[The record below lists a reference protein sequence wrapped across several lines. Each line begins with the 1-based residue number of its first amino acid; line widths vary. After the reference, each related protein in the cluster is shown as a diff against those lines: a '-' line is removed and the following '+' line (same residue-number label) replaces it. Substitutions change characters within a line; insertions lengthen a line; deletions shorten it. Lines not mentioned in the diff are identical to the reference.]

1 MARKI
6 KFEIAKFDKITP
18 GGQALGELESGK
30 KIFAWGVLPGET
42 AKIQL
47 TKSKAHWCEG
57 FAVEILEQSPLRI
70 AAKDPE
76 SYLSTSPWQI
86 FDFDFEQKTKQ
97 ELIEESFR
105 QEKIQLE
112 NQDSFFSDGKIFG
125 YRNKVEF
132 SFWFE
137 KNSEEAPES
146 SLSSDR
152 FGVNACASPLVFK
165 KRDSSASS
173 ESLEGLNSANSELE
187 TEDNLNLA
195 FFRRGGK
202 GKIPVS
208 VTSLATPEI
217 NQAGQKVLA
226 ILRARGAQA
235 RDLKTLLIR
244 ASQHGEIAAQL
255 YVKEEDFALFTDEE
269 LAKLGF
275 KSFKIIFS
283 NPKSPASVITKIL
296 QQQGTQ
302 NLTDRVL
309 GVDFNYATESF
320 FQINLPVYEQALRD
334 MKRFINPE
342 KPTIDLYSGVGS
354 IGLTIGEN
362 NLTMVE
368 INEAAVAEMR
378 ANIKKLG
385 REDTASAVLAPSE
398 KALEFIQPN
407 ANLIVDPP
415 RAGMDKK
422 VCEKILEVA
431 PERIIYLSCNPSTQ
445 ARDMA
450 ILSQKYRIIYA
461 RGYNFFP
468 RTPHIENL
476 IVLELT
482 K

>member
-6 KFEIAKFDKITP
+6 KFETTKFDKITP

-70 AAKDPE
+70 APKDPE

-112 NQDSFFSDGKIFG
+112 NQDEFFSDGKIFG

-137 KNSEEAPES
+137 KNDEEAPES

-152 FGVNACASPLVFK
+152 FGVNACASPLVFE
-165 KRDSSASS
+165 KRDSGVSS
-173 ESLEGLNSANSELE
+173 ESLSDNSAQ
-187 TEDNLNLA
+187 DNLHLA

-202 GKIPVS
+202 GKLPVEG
-208 VTSLATPEI
+208 TSLATPEI

-226 ILRARGAQA
+226 ILRDRKAQA

-255 YVKEEDFALFTDEE
+255 YVKGEDFALFTDEE
-269 LAKLGF
+269 LAKLDF
-275 KSFKIIFS
+275 KSFEIIFS

-296 QQQGTQ
+296 QQHGEQ

-309 GVDFNYATESF
+309 SVDFNYATESF
-320 FQINLPVYEQALRD
+320 FQINLPVYEQALSD
-334 MKRFINPE
+334 MKRFINPA

-385 REDTASAVLAPSE
+385 RKDTASAVLAPSE

-445 ARDMA
+445 ARDVA
-450 ILSQKYRIIYA
+450 ILSQKYHIIYA
-461 RGYNFFP
+461 HGYNFFP

-476 IVLELT
+476 IVLELA

>member
-6 KFEIAKFDKITP
+6 KFETAKFDKITP
-18 GGQALGELESGK
+18 GGQTLGELESGK

-70 AAKDPE
+70 VPKDPE

-105 QEKIQLE
+105 QEKIKLE
-112 NQDSFFSDGKIFG
+112 NQDSFFSDGEIFG

-137 KNSEEAPES
+137 KPELGESRLAKTKGETQAQPKWSETGENSDNSEQ
-146 SLSSDR
+146 
-152 FGVNACASPLVFK
+152 
-165 KRDSSASS
+165 
-173 ESLEGLNSANSELE
+173 
-187 TEDNLNLA
+187 DNLHLA

-202 GKIPVS
+202 GKIPVEG
-208 VTSLATPEI
+208 TSLATPEI

-255 YVKEEDFALFTDEE
+255 YVKEEDFTLFTDEE
-269 LAKLGF
+269 LAKLDF
-275 KSFKIIFS
+275 KSFEIIFS

-296 QQQGTQ
+296 QQRGEQ

-385 REDTASAVLAPSE
+385 REDTASAILAPSE

-445 ARDMA
+445 ARDVA